1 MTNALKLLY
10 YKFIGDT
17 KNTILQARIFHQVC
31 VVVLFFLP
39 FAIVSNIFTKVPH
52 TTLAMTTLFLFT
64 AAVYYYSRVHGRLK
78 ISTTLFT
85 LFVNGFLATNYFL
98 NSGIQGP
105 TLMLFI
111 LSAIFIIAVMPA
123 RAHVF
128 WLSFNSITV
137 LSLLSYDF
145 LNPGAIAYT
154 YDSRASLFTDMGFS
168 YIAGTTCIVLI
179 ITYILRNYRREK
191 RKAQDAS
198 LALGEANEAKIK
210 LLSILSHDLKSPLNS
225 IQGFLEL
232 LVAYD
237 LEEHEEKAIK
247 SSLLQE
253 TKNTQ
258 SMLFNM
264 LNWTKSQMDSGV
276 KVNLEEINI
285 FEALKSSLN
294 AQKTVGQEKNI
305 KIFDNI
311 DPDLHIIAD
320 LEMLKL
326 VVRNLINN
334 AIKFTHKGGEINIS
348 TALSGD
354 IVSIKVSDN
363 GIGISPE
370 KQDKIFT
377 LNTGATYG
385 TNNEKGVG
393 LGLLLCKE
401 FTELQG
407 GNIQY
412 SSTPGEGSIFEIRF
426 PHCQPKSITLETQN
440 NHHT

>member
-1 MTNALKLLY
+1 MTNALQLLY
-10 YKFIGDT
+10 YRLIGDT
-17 KNTILQARIFHQVC
+17 KSTILQARIFHQVC
-31 VVVLFFLP
+31 VVVLFLLP
-39 FAIVSNIFTKVPH
+39 FAILSNVFTQVPH
-52 TTLAMTTLFLFT
+52 TTLAMTALLTVT
-64 AAVYYYSRVHGRLK
+64 GCVYYSSRVLGKLK
-78 ISTTLFT
+78 SSTTLFT
-85 LFVNGFLATNYFL
+85 IFVNGFLSVNYFI

-123 RAHVF
+123 KSHVF
-128 WLSFNSITV
+128 WLSLNSVTV
-137 LSLLSYDF
+137 IILLTYDF
-145 LNPGAIAYT
+145 LNPGRVLYT
-154 YDSRASLFTDMGFS
+154 YNGRISHFTDIGFS

-191 RKAQDAS
+191 RNAQQAS
-198 LALGEANEAKIK
+198 MALAEANEAKVK

-247 SSLLQE
+247 SNLLQE

-258 SMLFNM
+258 TMLFNM

-276 KVNLEEINI
+276 KVNLEQINI
-285 FEALKSSLN
+285 YDTLRSSLDT
-294 AQKTVGQEKNI
+294 QERVGKEKNI
-305 KIFDNI
+305 SVINQI
-311 DPDLHIIAD
+311 DQDIHIIAD
-320 LEMLKL
+320 REMIKL

-334 AIKFTHKGGEINIS
+334 AIKFTHKGGEVNIKTTRS
-348 TALSGD
+348 GAMVILS
-354 IVSIKVSDN
+354 VTDN
-363 GIGISPE
+363 GIGITKE
-370 KQDKIFT
+370 KQDKIFA

-407 GNIQY
+407 GKILY
-412 SSTPGEGSIFEIRF
+412 SSVADMGSIFELHF
-426 PHCQPKSITLETQN
+426 PYYHSENLVLDTQKEHN
-440 NHHT
+440 I